1 MGYIEEYE
9 SRPDNSSGKI
19 KGDSKNMGI
28 TKMLWS
34 TNKKK
39 TEVNKTKDA
48 VKPAEV
54 RAVLDHPQQGEKI
67 TSPQYT
73 FRIGTLGDIELV
85 AISINN
91 GPWQPCR
98 NAAGYWWY
106 DWAGYKGGQ
115 YQAEAKAQTKD
126 GQVFTSETR
135 KFQVVLGTEG
145 KQLKVPKTKP

>member
-1 MGYIEEYE
+1 
-9 SRPDNSSGKI
+9 
-19 KGDSKNMGI
+19 MGI
-28 TKMLWS
+28 TKMMWS
-34 TNKKK
+34 TSKKK
-39 TEVNKTKDA
+39 TEANKTKDA

-73 FRIGTLGDIELV
+73 FRVGTLGDIELV

-106 DWAGYKGGQ
+106 DWAGYKGGL
-115 YQAEAKAQTKD
+115 YHAEAKAQTKD
-126 GQVFTSETR
+126 GRFFTSEPY
-135 KFQVVLGTEG
+135 KFQVVFETNG
-145 KQLKVPKTKP
+145 KQPKTPK